1 MNTYQVSLFKDGV
14 SQVLETF
21 TDHTPTKRL
30 NHWVGVYPD
39 EFVDIHQTSRAPIW
53 TGHSYKEY

>member
-21 TDHTPTKRL
+21 TDYTPTKRL

-39 EFVDIHQTSRAPIW
+39 GFVDIHQLSRSPIW